1 MQTFDRQRVTGGGA
15 ERFTLIGKRSVL
27 QRFLLKFRE
36 ENASKRQ
43 TIKLEQ
49 LHMYHQHL
57 SIMVSMDLLET
68 IAA

>member
-1 MQTFDRQRVTGGGA
+1 MQTFDRQRVAGGA
-15 ERFTLIGKRSVL
+15 ERFTLIGRRFVL

-43 TIKLEQ
+43 TIKLEE
-49 LHMYHQHL
+49 LPMYHQHL